1 MRALRSVLAGVTFA
15 LTTSVVGAQAVATDM
30 KFVGI
35 GNPNAIVGNV
45 WAGVYTAMSGG
56 TLTGNSYVGG
66 NMIDIVCVDMLNDV
80 NYNQTYHAWQQTL
93 SATMN
98 RSLLRWGG
106 YGDWY
111 TRYKEAA
118 WLSDQFKGKANN
130 SLAVQAIHTAIWRT
144 FTNAPRDAIPVTGY
158 GDQNVWN
165 AAQGWMANAA
175 AATAQIDASDPTY
188 WSRFIVI
195 SDVNETGAG
204 TGATWAPL
212 TGGTQEFM
220 STVPEPA
227 SLALM
232 ATGMLGMGFVTR
244 RRKKKQ

>member
-1 MRALRSVLAGVTFA
+1 MRALRSALAGLTFA
-15 LTTSVVGAQAVATDM
+15 LTTSVAGAQATAVDM

-35 GNPNAIVGNV
+35 GNPSAIVGSV
-45 WAGVYTAMSGG
+45 WAGEYTAMKGG
-56 TLTGNSYVGG
+56 TIVGNSYVGG
-66 NMIDIVCVDMLNDV
+66 NMIDIVCVDMLNNV
-80 NYNQTYHAWQQTL
+80 NYGQMYTAWQQTL

-106 YGDWY
+106 YSDWY

-118 WLSDQFKGKANN
+118 WLSDQLKAQPNN
-130 SLAVQAIHTAIWRT
+130 SFGVQAIHTAIWRT
-144 FTNAPRDAIPVTGY
+144 FTNVQHDGIPVAGY

-165 AAQGWMANAA
+165 AAQTWMASAA
-175 AATAQIDASDPTY
+175 AATAQIDMNDPSY
-188 WSRFIVI
+188 WSRFIVL

-204 TGATWAPL
+204 SGATWAPL

-227 SLALM
+227 SMALM
-232 ATGMLGMGFVTR
+232 ATGLLGIGFVTR
-244 RRKKKQ
+244 RRKKA